1 MLVNNIIKYIFNCV
15 SDYLCV
21 LVVLLSNE
29 QKSLFKLLK
38 AI

>member
-15 SDYLCV
+15 SDYMRV